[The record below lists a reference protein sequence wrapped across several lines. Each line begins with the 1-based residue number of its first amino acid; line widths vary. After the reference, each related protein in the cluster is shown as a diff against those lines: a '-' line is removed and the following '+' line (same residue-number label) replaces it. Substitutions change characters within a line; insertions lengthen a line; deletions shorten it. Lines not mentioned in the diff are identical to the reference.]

1 MTGIRPIWLLL
12 ILLVT
17 GGLGWVA
24 ALVAAGAGAVAPVLV
39 RSSLITLGAVAVL
52 VLVLGIRVQRDKKRP
67 VAARMNPLVAT
78 RTLALA
84 QAGAYGGTLIAGW
97 HGGVLVHLSAAT
109 GFGAPTVVDAL
120 LMVVGGL
127 VLVIVGYIV
136 EQFCRVPPDDGAD
149 GTTDTDGRSGG
160 GHGGRPGPGY
170 GPEGE
175 GGYARH
181 ARDTRPGGGAG
192 VGRRAGTERGGRTG
206 RYTGPPR
213 P

>member
-1 MTGIRPIWLLL
+1 MTGIRPLWLLL

-17 GGLGWVA
+17 GGLGWAA
-24 ALVAAGAGAVAPVLV
+24 ALVTAGAGVVAPVLV

-52 VLVLGIRVQRDKKRP
+52 VLALGIRVHRDKRRP
-67 VAARMNPLVAT
+67 IAARMNPLVAT

-84 QAGAYGGTLIAGW
+84 QAGAYGGTVIAGW
-97 HGGVLVHLSAAT
+97 HGGVLVHLAAAT
-109 GFGAPTVVDAL
+109 GFDTPTVGDAL

-149 GTTDTDGRSGG
+149 GTTKTDGRNGG
-160 GHGGRPGPGY
+160 GHGGRPGPAY

-175 GGYARH
+175 GGYARE
-181 ARDTRPGGGAG
+181 ASIRGTGG
-192 VGRRAGTERGGRTG
+192 
-206 RYTGPPR
+206 P
-213 P
+213 